1 MKGALA
7 LAAKDLKVEARSKEL
22 VGVMLLFSLLIV
34 MAFRFAFSDSIRA
47 GSVDMA
53 ELASASLWVC
63 FSFAAITGIYSTF
76 EKERQSGT
84 MEGLMLCPV
93 DRGTLFAGK
102 AISNSIL
109 VLLVNTL
116 SLLMFWL
123 FFDYGYAG
131 AWAAVFLV
139 MLAGSVAIVAIG
151 TLVAAIASA
160 SRSGA
165 ALFPI
170 ISIPLVIFAVI
181 LPAVSATRFAIDG
194 DGAGLMAQLQPILGF
209 AVLFA
214 AAGYFL
220 IDYVLEV

>member
-1 MKGALA
+1 VSGALA
-7 LAAKDLKVEARSKEL
+7 LAAKDLKVEARSKEM
-22 VGVMLLFSLLIV
+22 VGVMLLFSLLIIL
-34 MAFRFAFSDSIRA
+34 AFRFAFSDSLSS
-47 GSVDMA
+47 GSIDMA
-53 ELASASLWVC
+53 ELASASLWIC
-63 FSFAAITGIYSTF
+63 FSFAAITGIYATF

-84 MEGLMLCPV
+84 MEALMLCPV

-102 AISNSIL
+102 AIANMIL
-109 VLLVNTL
+109 VLVVNSF
-116 SLLMFWL
+116 SLAMFSL
-123 FFDYGYAG
+123 FFSFDFSGGLAE
-131 AWAAVFLV
+131 VFLV
-139 MLAGSVAIVAIG
+139 MLMGTAAIVLIG

-170 ISIPLVIFAVI
+170 VSIPLVIFAVI
-181 LPAVSATRFAIDG
+181 LPSVSATRFAIIG
-194 DGAGLMAQLQPILGF
+194 DISGLMSQVPPVLGF

>member
-7 LAAKDLKVEARSKEL
+7 LAAKDLRVEARSKEL
-22 VGVMLLFSLLIV
+22 LGVMLLFSLLII
-34 MAFRFAFSDSIRA
+34 MALRFAFTDSVSA
-47 GSVDMA
+47 GSVNMA

-63 FSFAAITGIYSTF
+63 FSFAAITGIYATF

-84 MEGLMLCPV
+84 MEALMLCPV

-102 AISNSIL
+102 AISNSVL
-109 VLLVNTL
+109 VLIVNTL
-116 SLLMFWL
+116 SLVMFSL
-123 FFDYGYAG
+123 FFDYDFSGRALD
-131 AWAAVFLV
+131 VFLV
-139 MLAGSVAIVAIG
+139 MMAGTIAIVAIG

-170 ISIPLVIFAVI
+170 VSIPLVIFAVL
-181 LPAVSATRFAIDG
+181 LPAVSATRFAIIG
-194 DGAGLMAQLQPILGF
+194 DQSGLMAQVQPILGF